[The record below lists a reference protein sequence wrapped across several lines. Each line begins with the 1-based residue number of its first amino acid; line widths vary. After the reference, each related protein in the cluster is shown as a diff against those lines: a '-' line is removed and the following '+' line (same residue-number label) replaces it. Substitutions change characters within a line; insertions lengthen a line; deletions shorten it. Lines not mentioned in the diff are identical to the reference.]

1 MTSEK
6 KRSRN
11 FGGVVYPDSE
21 SYDYEQV
28 LIDGQNYFQ
37 EFAYILHDS
46 DVDENGELKKPHIHW
61 LGRRKNGVHL
71 STVAKVM
78 GIEEHHIEMIRNW
91 QGSVRYLTHIDYP
104 EKFQYNMDNI
114 DGTIKDIYSYF
125 NILTEGEA
133 VINIIK
139 QRDAGKSY
147 REILFDSVEK
157 GYYSHFRRNLG
168 IVRIIEEEEWKD
180 TEKKMLTYFDD

>member
-1 MTSEK
+1 MNSE

-11 FGGVVYPDSE
+11 FGGVIYPDSE

-46 DVDENGELKKPHIHW
+46 DVDENGELKKAHIHW

-78 GIEEHHIEMIRNW
+78 GIEVHHIEMLRNW
-91 QGSVRYLTHIDYP
+91 HGSVRYLTHIDYP
-104 EKFQYNMDNI
+104 DKFQYSI
-114 DGTIKDIYSYF
+114 DSISGTIKDIYFYF
-125 NILTEGEA
+125 NVVSEGDA

-147 REILFDSVEK
+147 REILFDAVEK
-157 GYYSHFRRNLG
+157 GYYAHFRRNLG
-168 IVRIIEEEEWKD
+168 IVQIIEEDDWYLR
-180 TEKKMLTYFDD
+180 EKKELTKFDA